1 MTKKVLCV
9 IIVFS
14 ISMCFASCKKDDT
27 FNEVLN
33 VVLDVTDYELYIPD
47 EENKGKWDST
57 TQIYLSN
64 EKDKSSHRNRSFLAD
79 GFLYVCEYDS
89 KLHSKGKYKQLGK
102 NEDDSGVVS
111 RTSSRSFVYD
121 ENLQDN
127 CIIILEERVMF
138 TDTWYFEADYLLGKN
153 ILRFEFAIGS
163 DFGKD
168 KYDEYLKICEKLNLY
183 VNPEVADYIDRFEEL
198 IPVWEVETDN

>member
-1 MTKKVLCV
+1 
-9 IIVFS
+9 
-14 ISMCFASCKKDDT
+14 
-27 FNEVLN
+27 
-33 VVLDVTDYELYIPD
+33 
-47 EENKGKWDST
+47 
-57 TQIYLSN
+57 
-64 EKDKSSHRNRSFLAD
+64 
-79 GFLYVCEYDS
+79 
-89 KLHSKGKYKQLGK
+89 
-102 NEDDSGVVS
+102 
-111 RTSSRSFVYD
+111 
-121 ENLQDN
+121 
-127 CIIILEERVMF
+127 MF